1 MLGNRSVKQL
11 VACASLRAAD
21 RNHNLTRGQRKYYR
35 NYILL
40 HNTSE
45 FRIYLSSYKEDMGTK
60 VSVTG
65 LTDVLVETS
74 QCTTAAEYIGHIS
87 AHVMETGTLW

>member
-1 MLGNRSVKQL
+1 M
-11 VACASLRAAD
+11 
-21 RNHNLTRGQRKYYR
+21 GQRKYYR

-40 HNTSE
+40 HNTSQ
-45 FRIYLSSYKEDMGTK
+45 FKIYLSSHKEDVGTK

-65 LTDVLVETS
+65 LIDVLVETS
-74 QCTTAAEYIGHIS
+74 QYTTAAAAHNDWYIGHIS